1 MVGSSVPRIPKSEIW
16 SPAGPLLAQQ
26 PSYFNLERFGRAE
39 QNYYGFTKK
48 IDSRIGPLSVTVARA
63 ADANEF
69 VHSVL
74 REFVFDI
81 AWIIPIVV
89 GATLLIGVLG
99 IRRGLRPLRQAS
111 ERAAAIDPGSISV
124 RLPEQDLPVEVRPLV
139 EAMNRALDRLE
150 RGFAVQREF
159 TANAAHELRTPL
171 SIVTAG
177 LEQLGGNGE
186 VEKLREDVAR
196 MNRLVEQLLR
206 VARLDAVALGTLD
219 TVDLSTVAAD
229 VVVYMAPL
237 AISQGRSIAVLG
249 TERPA
254 HVKGNRHAIEDA
266 IRNLVENAVAH
277 APPSTEVVITVDP
290 AGSISVADHG
300 AGVRPEDRD
309 RIFDRFWRGLGESGS
324 GAGLGLA
331 IVREIMK
338 AHQGSVQVEDNPGGG
353 AVFKLLFAQLP
364 ARGSATA

>member
-1 MVGSSVPRIPKSEIW
+1 
-16 SPAGPLLAQQ
+16 
-26 PSYFNLERFGRAE
+26 
-39 QNYYGFTKK
+39 
-48 IDSRIGPLSVTVARA
+48 
-63 ADANEF
+63 
-69 VHSVL
+69 
-74 REFVFDI
+74 
-81 AWIIPIVV
+81 
-89 GATLLIGVLG
+89 
-99 IRRGLRPLRQAS
+99 
-111 ERAAAIDPGSISV
+111 
-124 RLPEQDLPVEVRPLV
+124 
-139 EAMNRALDRLE
+139 
-150 RGFAVQREF
+150 
-159 TANAAHELRTPL
+159 
-171 SIVTAG
+171 
-177 LEQLGGNGE
+177 
-186 VEKLREDVAR
+186 

-309 RIFDRFWRGLGESGS
+309 RIFDRFWRGLGASGS

-338 AHQGSVQVEDNPGGG
+338 AHQGRVEVKDNPGGG